1 MRFLVDN
8 ALSPLVAR
16 RLAVAGHDAIHLRD
30 RSLQSSE
37 DPEVLALA
45 RLEGRVFVSAD
56 TDFAAILAFEGG
68 CEPSVIQFRRG
79 AGTAPRST
87 GGADP
92 CQSVCS
98 PGGAG
103 AGRHRHHRTQP
114 GPSRPLACP
123 SWVIAGPPP
132 EALSERSL
140 PGPREALLPILPA
153 KG

>member
-16 RLAVAGHDAIHLRD
+16 QLAVAGHDAIHLRD
-30 RSLQSSE
+30 RNLQSSE

-45 RLEGRVFVSAD
+45 RLEGRVLVSAD
-56 TDFAAILAFEGG
+56 TDFAAILAFEGLQRTVSD
-68 CEPSVIQFRRG
+68 SVSTRSR
-79 AGTAPRST
+79 AAPRSA

-103 AGRHRHHRTQP
+103 AGRHRHHRTHP
-114 GPSRPLACP
+114 GPSPPLACP
-123 SWVIAGPPP
+123 SWVIAGPPL

-140 PGPREALLPILPA
+140 PGPREALLPILPT